1 MEYAVITLGIVAC
14 LAMTV
19 SGIAVFALARSARER
34 RGDFMRAAIIERQA
48 ELAGSAAEL
57 GAIASMSLDIQEQ
70 RESKPAGKHKAVQ
83 REREKKIRESHLN
96 PNDPDDVRLFDAMR
110 ERGLDP
116 THPED
121 VYYWN
126 MVMEAGVE

>member
-57 GAIASMSLDIQEQ
+57 GAIASM
-70 RESKPAGKHKAVQ
+70 
-83 REREKKIRESHLN
+83 
-96 PNDPDDVRLFDAMR
+96 
-110 ERGLDP
+110 
-116 THPED
+116 
-121 VYYWN
+121 
-126 MVMEAGVE
+126 